1 MINREWVPNFFSFLR
16 IFLVYPILVLLM
28 NGSEFS
34 KILALAIFTF
44 AALTDFYDGYFAR
57 KYQAESWFGIFID
70 PFADKILVHSILG
83 FYCFVG
89 IIGFVPVLITAAR
102 DIFIT
107 GFRIFKGAKKRPMPA
122 SMLGKF
128 KAGLQFTLIYL
139 IMGYQIGL
147 FTEKIPANFLF
158 FIINCLI
165 ALIAIYSA
173 YKYLI
178 NGFKFNNS
186 SFKKGLEK
194 ISIAISTCF
203 GVGFFPFFPGTLGSI
218 LGLACWLVF
227 PTISLLPFILICLV
241 IFFIGTAASQKTS
254 LKFGVED
261 PSFVVV
267 DEFLGMIIS
276 VAMLPKEIFVALGAI
291 VFFRIFDILKPWP
304 IYLIEKI
311 PGGWGIMLD
320 DVAAGL
326 CARFVMFLIIA
337 YF

>member
-16 IFLVYPILVLLM
+16 IFLVYPIILLID

-83 FYCFVG
+83 FYCFIG
-89 IIGFVPVLITAAR
+89 TIGFIPVLITAAR

-122 SMLGKF
+122 SALGKF
-128 KAGLQFTLIYL
+128 KAGLQFMLIYS
-139 IMGYQIGL
+139 IMIHEIGI
-147 FTEKIPANFLF
+147 FKRPGHGEDF
-158 FIINCLI
+158 FIINWLI
-165 ALIAIYSA
+165 ASIAIYSA

-178 NGFKFNNS
+178 NGLKFNNAS
-186 SFKKGLEK
+186 LKKGLEK
-194 ISIAISTCF
+194 ISIAISTCL

-218 LGLACWLVF
+218 LGLACWWVF
-227 PTISLLPFILICLV
+227 PTVGFLNFILICLI
-241 IFFIGTAASQKTS
+241 IFFIGQVASQKTS

-267 DEFLGMIIS
+267 DEFLGIIIS
-276 VAMLPKEIFVALGAI
+276 VAMLPKEIFVALAAI
-291 VFFRIFDILKPWP
+291 ILFRIFDILKPWP